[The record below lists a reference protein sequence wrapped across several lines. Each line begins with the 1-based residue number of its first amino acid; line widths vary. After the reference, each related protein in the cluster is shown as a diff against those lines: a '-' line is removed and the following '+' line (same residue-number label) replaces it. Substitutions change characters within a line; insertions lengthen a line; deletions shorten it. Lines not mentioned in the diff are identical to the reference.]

1 MRRVVLD
8 TNVWVSASLN
18 PQGAPAAVVQALLAG
33 EFALVISQPIIDEYR
48 AVMARPRISQ
58 RCNLDTAQV
67 DRVRVLLESAPTL
80 TPVLGTVRLCRD
92 PDDDIIL
99 ETAVRGGA
107 DTLVSRDEDVTRAPD
122 LLAAL
127 AAHGI
132 EIMTVRQFLA
142 ALRTEQPD

>member
-1 MRRVVLD
+1 MRHVVLD

-33 EFALVISQPIIDEYR
+33 EFALVISQPIINEYR

-58 RCNLDTAQV
+58 RRNLDAAQV
-67 DRVRVLLESAPTL
+67 DRVRVLLESAPTV

-92 PDDDIIL
+92 PDDIIL

-142 ALRTEQPD
+142 ALRAERPD